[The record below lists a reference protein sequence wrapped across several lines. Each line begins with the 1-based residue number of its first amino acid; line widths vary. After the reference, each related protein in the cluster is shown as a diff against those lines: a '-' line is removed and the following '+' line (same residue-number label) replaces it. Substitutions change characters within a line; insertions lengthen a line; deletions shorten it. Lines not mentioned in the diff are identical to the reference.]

1 MNLQSQ
7 VASEIHTE
15 QTTHERCPGCFNW
28 TPVASLVKY
37 PAGSI
42 ADWRDYYLCQRCDY
56 TLEYSAY
63 DAAYN
68 HILDNVRNYDGGAE

>member
-1 MNLQSQ
+1 MHIVTDTRSNVKQISDDF
-7 VASEIHTE
+7 A
-15 QTTHERCPGCFNW
+15 RCPGCYNW
-28 TPVASLVKY
+28 HQRTSLVKY
-37 PAGSI
+37 PSGTI

-68 HILDNVRNYDGGAE
+68 HILTNISVYDGGAE